1 MEKSS
6 KTLIILVTVLS
17 FLLGG
22 VIGGLIGHFAFPKKK
37 TEIITVYDSS
47 KEKAKIDSLNT
58 VIKVREDRIEAL
70 LDSAKHIKTVVVVK
84 EIEKIKELPLTE
96 NVETLKENLVKH
108 GELTT
113 ESDSLPTVVSSV
125 DSADTLALLSENNVK
140 DVNIIVAKYEGEVA
154 VNNKLE
160 EAIEDSKVV
169 MSQKDSIIDLKSSI
183 ILNQEIGYTAEIK
196 GLQKSLK
203 KEKVKKTVWI
213 SVLGAVAATLGVLS
227 VVGR

>member
-1 MEKSS
+1 M
-6 KTLIILVTVLS
+6 
-17 FLLGG
+17 
-22 VIGGLIGHFAFPKKK
+22 
-37 TEIITVYDSS
+37 
-47 KEKAKIDSLNT
+47 
-58 VIKVREDRIEAL
+58 
-70 LDSAKHIKTVVVVK
+70 VVVK

-125 DSADTLALLSENNVK
+125 DAADTLALLSENNVK

-154 VNNKLE
+154 ANSKLE

>member
-1 MEKSS
+1 MDEFER
-6 KTLIILVTVLS
+6 LS
-17 FLLGG
+17 NEVEEQSDLYRNYYELQLE
-22 VIGGLIGHFAFPKKK
+22 VNKLNEGLNRCI
-37 TEIITVYDSS
+37 EIVGESITN
-47 KEKAKIDSLNT
+47 E
-58 VIKVREDRIEAL
+58 
-70 LDSAKHIKTVVVVK
+70 
-84 EIEKIKELPLTE
+84 
-96 NVETLKENLVKH
+96 
-108 GELTT
+108 
-113 ESDSLPTVVSSV
+113 
-125 DSADTLALLSENNVK
+125 
-140 DVNIIVAKYEGEVA
+140 A

>member
-6 KTLIILVTVLS
+6 KTLIILVAVLS

-125 DSADTLALLSENNVK
+125 DAADTLALLSENNVK

-154 VNNKLE
+154 ANSKLE